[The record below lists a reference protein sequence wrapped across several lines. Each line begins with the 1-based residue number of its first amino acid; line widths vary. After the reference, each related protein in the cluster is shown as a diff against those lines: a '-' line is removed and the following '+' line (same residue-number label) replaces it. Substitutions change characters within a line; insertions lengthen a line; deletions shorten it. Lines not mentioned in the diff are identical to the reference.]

1 MKIQFLKDFYRN
13 NSAKLLMSLFFLV
26 IAFFVL
32 AVITD
37 EMVLEKENNIDF
49 VIFQFFNTYIIR
61 KSLTGFMYAITQFSS
76 GTFIKIV
83 YPFVIVILLLF
94 KLYRKALFTF
104 VAGVG
109 GLLLIYGMKTFFA
122 RPRPPYPLV
131 YKEES
136 FSFPSGHAT
145 FGFIFYGALAYFI
158 WLTDL
163 PKVWKYIA
171 MVFLIALSL
180 TIGFSRVYLR
190 VHYPS
195 DVVGG
200 FCLGYSWLFLM
211 IFAFRKWYPLNS

>member
-1 MKIQFLKDFYRN
+1 MNLQIIRN
-13 NSAKLLMSLFFLV
+13 FFHNRSTKLLISLFFLV
-26 IAFFVL
+26 VAMFVL

-37 EMVLEKENNIDF
+37 EIILEKEENFDLF
-49 VIFQFFNTYIIR
+49 IFHYFDKHII
-61 KSLTGFMYAITQFSS
+61 SDNLTGFMFSITQLASA
-76 GTFIKIV
+76 TFIKIA
-83 YPFVIVILLLF
+83 YPFLIVILLLF
-94 KLYRKALFTF
+94 KFYRKALFTF

-109 GLLLIYGMKTFFA
+109 GLLLIYGMKIFFM

-145 FGFIFYGALAYFI
+145 FGFIFYGMLAYFI
-158 WLTDL
+158 WLTTL
-163 PKVWKYIA
+163 PKIWKYIA
-171 MVFLIALSL
+171 MIFLVSLSL

-195 DVVGG
+195 DVLGG

-211 IFAFRKWYPLNS
+211 IFIFRKWSPLY